1 MMSWG
6 HRHPEGL
13 LTTVSS
19 TLVKLEMERRDG
31 ECYLLKV
38 VVLKV
43 CSSASAS
50 ALPRNLFEMKI
61 PGPRPRPIES
71 DTLAKGPN
79 TLY

>member
-1 MMSWG
+1 MSWG

-13 LTTVSS
+13 LITVNS
-19 TLVKLEMERRDG
+19 TLVKLEMGRKDG
-31 ECYLLKV
+31 ECYCVKV

-50 ALPRNLFEMKI
+50 ALPRNSLEMKI
-61 PGPRPRPIES
+61 PGPHPRPIES

>member
-1 MMSWG
+1 MHGKFMSKEDCIKKNNY
-6 HRHPEGL
+6 RKMVIVNRSL
-13 LTTVSS
+13 
-19 TLVKLEMERRDG
+19 
-31 ECYLLKV
+31 
-38 VVLKV
+38 VLKV

-61 PGPRPRPIES
+61 PGPHPRPIES

>member
-1 MMSWG
+1 MSWG

-43 CSSASAS
+43 CSRDYLEKVCQDS
-50 ALPRNLFEMKI
+50 LR
-61 PGPRPRPIES
+61 
-71 DTLAKGPN
+71 
-79 TLY
+79 